1 MNIIY
6 NNQEDFARG
15 IKEFL
20 SQCCTNIR
28 KTQIKII
35 PYIILGM
42 ICAESSV
49 ASDIARELKGDFSL
63 IQLDSVIKRIKRFFT
78 NKLFD
83 PYDFYDKVIRY
94 VISKYK
100 KKHSDNRVH
109 IVFDHMFSHDNFTVF
124 MITMRIGTQCI
135 PIWFRCFKGSDNSDA
150 FTESLLKEGI
160 SYVSSLFDKSFD
172 LIFLADRWF
181 GSTSLME
188 HIESLGHK
196 YCIRLKKNIKVFV
209 DDKKT
214 NNVVCKSISD
224 LKAYENHSNIITNI
238 EITEKRYKTNIVI
251 SKKKDVSEPW
261 IIATNNAPSMAIND
275 YSKRFGGI
283 ETLFKNQKSNGLY
296 IESVVNASEKYFTT
310 MYTMSCFT
318 ILFLTILGAD
328 YSKNTRC
335 YKNVKI
341 TTHKTNKG
349 RKIRVMSLF
358 NTGLTLFKRAFC
370 ASRYIRISYSFKLYD
385 I

>member
-15 IKEFL
+15 IKDFL
-20 SQCCTNIR
+20 LKSCTNIR

-49 ASDIARELKGDFSL
+49 ASDIAKELKGDFSL
-63 IQLDSVIKRIKRFFT
+63 IQFDSVIKRIKRFFT
-78 NKLFD
+78 NQLFD
-83 PYDFYDKVIRY
+83 PYSFYDNIIRY
-94 VISKYK
+94 VISTYK
-100 KKHSDNRVH
+100 KKHSDMKVH

-124 MITMRIGTQCI
+124 MITMRLGTQCI
-135 PIWFRCFKGSDNSDA
+135 PIWFRCFKGKDNSNA
-150 FTESLLKEGI
+150 FSEFLLKEGI
-160 SYVSSLFDKSFD
+160 SYVSSLFDKSFE

-196 YCIRLKKNIKVFV
+196 YCIRVKGNIKVFTEN
-209 DDKKT
+209 KKT
-214 NNVVCKSISD
+214 RDIVCKSAKD
-224 LKAYENHSNIITNI
+224 LQVYQYHSNIITNA
-238 EITEKRYKTNIVI
+238 EITEKRFKTNIVV
-251 SKKKDVSEPW
+251 SKKNKVSESW
-261 IIATNNAPSMAIND
+261 ILATNNAPSMAIND

-296 IESVVNASEKYFTT
+296 IETVVNASEKYFTT

-328 YSKNTRC
+328 YSKNTKS

-341 TTHKTNKG
+341 ITHKTRKG
-349 RKIRVMSLF
+349 KKIRVMSLF

-370 ASRYIRISYSFKLYD
+370 ASKYIRIPYNFTLYD